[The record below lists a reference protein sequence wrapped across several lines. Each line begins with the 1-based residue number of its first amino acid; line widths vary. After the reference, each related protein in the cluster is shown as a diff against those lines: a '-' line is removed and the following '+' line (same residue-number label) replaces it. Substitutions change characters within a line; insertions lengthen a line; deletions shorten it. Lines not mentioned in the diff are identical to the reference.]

1 MKDDATGQLVLHD
14 VTFSQVHRVRTK
26 VTLSPATGASIVT
39 RQDSFLF
46 ECLGEVARAT
56 SVNDEPK
63 DDFTTASEI
72 RRLGL

>member
-1 MKDDATGQLVLHD
+1 M
-14 VTFSQVHRVRTK
+14 
-26 VTLSPATGASIVT
+26 TLSPATGASIVT

-46 ECLGEVARAT
+46 ECFGEVARAT